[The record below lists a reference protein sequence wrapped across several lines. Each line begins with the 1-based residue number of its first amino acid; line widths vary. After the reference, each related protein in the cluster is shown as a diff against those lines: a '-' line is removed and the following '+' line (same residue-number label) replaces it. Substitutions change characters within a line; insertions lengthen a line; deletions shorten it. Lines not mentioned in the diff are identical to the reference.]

1 MESLPPKQQG
11 LRSSTLKRPLSLW
24 SREARIIADPEGSV
38 RSFESYSEGRAL
50 FGFER
55 QWFYKMQA
63 GVLVQAQKTD
73 WSVKASPRLLQFSAR
88 LFDCLEAV
96 QSVRFLPGSTIGY
109 ARAVRLRNAGQSQL
123 RLRVIGMFDP
133 TAAQF
138 ESSGRWGSIGLN
150 AFNRDS
156 HVAMDEVSDP
166 PSARVIGTVAQPSR
180 FYMTTSRPK
189 AQELV
194 ASGELPEATAGMS
207 GQVIV
212 LSLHDLDLAPGET
225 RELTSVSIY
234 NPTKLEDALGDFR
247 EVQKGEKRAN
257 GPLPFIACSSQQL
270 ADAAAWAASELESS
284 GHASDVLDQF
294 ECLTANSLLDH
305 SRLPQSFD
313 RAKASVRKDGAIP
326 HSAAQLEP
334 GVLETA
340 LALQGFSRHLVLAQD
355 KRLSRSQYPTIRK
368 MAVYLMS
375 ASNEFTV
382 RCDMSVPQ
390 GWRRRLGRGYPTGEI
405 PEVLLAVAGS
415 LAAAAQAAV
424 QVARQ
429 EDAARFKER
438 SELLCETVRK
448 RLTDERG
455 FLSLC
460 LDSGGRL
467 RAEETIDMAVAAYRH
482 PFNQASEQAAVHRLM
497 EPDFETPYGPR
508 CVPTTNQVYFN
519 RTYGSG
525 QLGGYWTRAALAY
538 VLVCYRA
545 GLAGIGSLTLQKVA
559 KLVTEDSARMRGSVG
574 EFPLWADFEGG
585 EVHGEDSDRVAAA
598 RLVEGLIFGEGG
610 VLLSASGASL
620 SPPGASSLGWII
632 ASDIWLGEPVTFFV
646 GRAAGRAH
654 TFFSAGRVQGRGAT
668 RFASAEPLE
677 APARG
682 VFAVSFSGPG
692 QVICLGNSSGSAALA
707 KMSFAPRAHELSK
720 RLSTPLEAL
729 DPSAGSWEKVG
740 TLRVLPVMTFDA
752 NLGPGE
758 WKAFRV
764 AA

>member
-1 MESLPPKQQG
+1 MESLPPRQQA

-24 SREARIIADPEGSV
+24 SRDARITADPEGSV

-55 QWFYKMQA
+55 AWLYKMQA

-73 WSVKASPRLLQFSAR
+73 WSVKANPNLMQFSGR
-88 LFDCLEAV
+88 LFDCLEVV
-96 QSVRFLPGSTIGY
+96 QSVQFLPGATTGY

-123 RLRVIGMFDP
+123 RLRIIGMFDP

-156 HVAMDEVSDP
+156 HIAMDEVSDP
-166 PSARVIGTVAQPSR
+166 PSARVIGTVPQPSR

-189 AQELV
+189 AQDLV

-225 RELTSVSIY
+225 RELAFVSIY

-247 EVQKGEKRAN
+247 GVQKGERRVN
-257 GPLPFIACSSQQL
+257 GAHPLVACSSQQL
-270 ADAAAWAASELESS
+270 ADAAAWAASELESQ
-284 GHASDVLDQF
+284 GHSDALDQL
-294 ECLTANSLLDH
+294 ECLTANSLLNLSH
-305 SRLPQSFD
+305 LPRSFD
-313 RAKASVRKDGAIP
+313 RAKASVRRDGAVP
-326 HSAAQLEP
+326 HSAAQAEP

-355 KRLSRSQYPTIRK
+355 KRLSRSQYPTMRK
-368 MAVYLMS
+368 MAMYLMS
-375 ASNEFTV
+375 ASKDFTV
-382 RCDMSVPQ
+382 RCDKSVPQ
-390 GWRRRLGRGYPTGEI
+390 GWRRHLGRGFPTGEI

-415 LAAAAQAAV
+415 LAVASQAAV
-424 QVARQ
+424 QVAKP

-460 LDSGGRL
+460 LGSGGRL
-467 RAEETIDMAVAAYRH
+467 RAEEAIDMAVAAYRH
-482 PFNQASEQAAVHRLM
+482 PFNQAYEQAAVHRLM

-545 GLAGIGSLTLQKVA
+545 GLPGIGSLTLQKIA

-574 EFPLWADFEGG
+574 EFPLWADLEGG

-598 RLVEGLIFGEGG
+598 RLVEALIFGEGG
-610 VLLSASGASL
+610 VLLGASGASI
-620 SPPGASSLGWII
+620 SPPGSSSLGWIMV
-632 ASDIWLGEPVTFFV
+632 SDVWLGEPVTFFV
-646 GRAAGRAH
+646 GRAAGKAH
-654 TFFSAGRVQGRGAT
+654 TFFSAERVQGKGAT
-668 RFASAEPLE
+668 RFSSAEPLE

-682 VFAVSFSGPG
+682 VCAVSLSGPG
-692 QVICLGNSSGSAALA
+692 QVICLGNSSSSSVLA
-707 KMSFAPRAHELSK
+707 RVSFAPRAHELSK
-720 RLSTPLEAL
+720 RLSTPLESL
-729 DPSAGSWEKVG
+729 EPSTGSWEKVG
-740 TLRVLPVMTFDA
+740 TVRVLPVMTFEA
-752 NLGPGE
+752 NLRPGD